1 MNLIPKRIYFYWGGK
16 SLPFLRYM
24 TILSFRKYNPDWK
37 IILCQPTS
45 ENLSQNYN
53 WPGKENKN
61 DLSSIPNYFDKLQGI
76 VDEFRTV
83 DMTSFGLPNNLPEV
97 TKSDFYRL
105 NLLANECGVWMD
117 MDIIFFH
124 PLEYAF
130 LKTDHRVYICY
141 QPNLPGTPPY
151 HSIGLLMSAPYND
164 SWKNLLFYAKQ
175 HIMDYDYQA
184 IGSPFYKKYLDET
197 AFEVCNFSNNI
208 VYPIRWPDK
217 IWHRPAE
224 VSLQELKPET
234 IGIHHYAGHFITAEF
249 QAKLTHEN
257 YMNYDNIVCYF
268 IKKALNG

>member
-1 MNLIPKRIYFYWGGK
+1 
-16 SLPFLRYM
+16 
-24 TILSFRKYNPDWK
+24 
-37 IILCQPTS
+37 
-45 ENLSQNYN
+45 
-53 WPGKENKN
+53 
-61 DLSSIPNYFDKLQGI
+61 
-76 VDEFRTV
+76 
-83 DMTSFGLPNNLPEV
+83 
-97 TKSDFYRL
+97 
-105 NLLANECGVWMD
+105 
-117 MDIIFFH
+117 
-124 PLEYAF
+124 
-130 LKTDHRVYICY
+130 
-141 QPNLPGTPPY
+141 
-151 HSIGLLMSAPYND
+151 
-164 SWKNLLFYAKQ
+164 
-175 HIMDYDYQA
+175 MDYDYQA